1 MNIRFVTLLILL
13 FISASVVMAVEIMMP
28 SRQVGAA
35 TVAVAWFQAQR
46 DFTLQTNGSA
56 RVSVGPFS
64 YVSAVTNEFT
74 IRTSNSGALAKV
86 LLQPHDG
93 LVYWLGANSTAYE
106 IEVPSFSHKNLLR
119 SQVPGW
125 RMSTGL
131 RRILMPD
138 TIVSPALSVEA
149 GISHSRTPVSV
160 LYAGTADGQII
171 DNVFSV
177 TEYHIGLGVSKKY
190 LKAEPYG
197 GVTITRAH
205 AVMRDN
211 TAAVEVGGYRDT
223 AAAIVGLRIYPYK
236 HESLICEASF
246 VGEASFTIGWN
257 VEF

>member
-1 MNIRFVTLLILL
+1 MKRFVTILL
-13 FISASVVMAVEIMMP
+13 MLCVSASAVMAVELMMP
-28 SRQVGAA
+28 SRQVGAG
-35 TVAVAWFQAQR
+35 TVALAWFQSQR
-46 DFTLQTNGSA
+46 DFTLKTNGSSRI
-56 RVSVGPFS
+56 RVGSLS
-64 YVSAVTNEFT
+64 YVSAVSNEYS
-74 IRTSNSGALAKV
+74 IRTSNSGALAKM
-86 LLQPHDG
+86 LFQPHDG
-93 LVYWLGANSTAYE
+93 LVYWLGANSTSYE

-125 RMSTGL
+125 GMCAGL

-138 TIVSPALSVEA
+138 TIVSPAVSVEA

-160 LYAGTADGQII
+160 MYAGSPEGQII

-190 LKAEPYG
+190 AKVEPYG

-211 TAAVEVGGYRDT
+211 AAVIEVGGYRDT
-223 AAAIVGLRIYPYK
+223 AAATVGLRLYPYK

-246 VGEASFTIGWN
+246 IGEASFILGWN

>member
-1 MNIRFVTLLILL
+1 MPL
-13 FISASVVMAVEIMMP
+13 ISASAVMAVEIMMP
-28 SRQVGAA
+28 SRQVSAT
-35 TVAVAWFQAQR
+35 TVALAWFQSQR
-46 DFTLQTNGSA
+46 DFTLQTSGA
-56 RVSVGPFS
+56 AQVSVGPFS
-64 YVSAVTNEFT
+64 YISSTTNEFT
-74 IRTSNSGALAKV
+74 ICTSNAGAIAKV
-86 LLQPHDG
+86 LLQPHEG

-125 RMSTGL
+125 RVSAGL

-149 GISHSRTPVSV
+149 GISHSRTAVSV
-160 LYAGTADGQII
+160 LYAGLADGQII
-171 DNVFSV
+171 NNVFSV

-190 LKAEPYG
+190 VSVEPYAG
-197 GVTITRAH
+197 MMITRAH

-223 AAAIVGLRIYPYK
+223 AAAIVGLCIYPYK

-246 VGEASFTIGWN
+246 IGEASFTIGWN